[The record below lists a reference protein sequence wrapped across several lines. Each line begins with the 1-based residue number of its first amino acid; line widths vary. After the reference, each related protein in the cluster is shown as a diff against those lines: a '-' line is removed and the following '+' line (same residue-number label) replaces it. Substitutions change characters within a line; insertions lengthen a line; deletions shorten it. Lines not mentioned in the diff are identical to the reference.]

1 MISMARKDLTPALM
15 SVLLL
20 LGIVA
25 LAIVRQWRIPNLWVE
40 YPVNLDTVFASLYAL
55 WILVETPVAK
65 RDLSTEGKTTSD
77 FATCQIYAF
86 AQAFTFLSALWFP
99 PVWRAPN
106 AAHFVG
112 FSIFLLGVCYRLWA
126 IRTLGQFYSH
136 RVRILSQHRIVS
148 SGPYRFTRHPAYA
161 GMIIL
166 SAGVTIYFLNWVT
179 LCIFVFALVPAIVL
193 RIGIE
198 ERVLFGI
205 EGYPE
210 FAKRRKRLFPLVW

>member
-1 MISMARKDLTPALM
+1 MIDMGRKDLTPALM

-25 LAIVRQWRIPNLWVE
+25 LAVVRHSRVPNLWVG
-40 YPVNLDTVFASLYAL
+40 YPLNLDTVFASLYAL
-55 WILVETPVAK
+55 WIVVETPVAK

-77 FATCQIYAF
+77 FATCQVYAF
-86 AQAFTFLSALWFP
+86 GQAFTFLSALWFP
-99 PVWRAPN
+99 SVWRAPN
-106 AAHFVG
+106 AAHFLG
-112 FSIFLLGVCYRLWA
+112 LSIFLLGVFYRSWA
-126 IRTLGQFYSH
+126 IWALGQFYSH

-148 SGPYRFTRHPAYA
+148 SGPYRLTRHPAYA
-161 GMIIL
+161 GMIL
-166 SAGVTIYFLNWVT
+166 LNAGVGLYFLNWVT